1 MPTEFTDFHFLR
13 PLWLLAIVPL
23 LAIVFALRSAKKQQS
38 GWQGVIASHLYTRLV
53 TAEGSQSNTPPFY
66 LLGIG
71 WIVACFALAGPT
83 WERLPQPVYQL
94 HTGKVVI
101 IDMTLS
107 MRATDT
113 KPNRLSRAKFKAIDL
128 VKQVGEGE
136 IGLIAYAGDAFVI
149 SPLSSDVQNLT
160 ALIPSLSPE
169 IMPTPGSEPLYA
181 FEEAITLLTNS
192 GYQKGDIFWITD
204 GIDLDQVA
212 PITQLLSA
220 HQYRVSVLG
229 VGTENG
235 APIKLANNQ
244 LLKDARGS
252 IVIPR
257 FNNNPL
263 KIIASKNAGRYT
275 GMQADDSDIRY
286 LAQLELLDRETQE
299 QAQQQDN
306 QFGDQWQEKGPYLV
320 ILLLPFAAY
329 AFRRGMLALVLLILL
344 PSYPQPAQ
352 AGWWENMWQRPD
364 QQGMQSFNAEDFA
377 SATEQFDNPMWKG
390 SAAYK
395 NGDFATAAEEFAK
408 FDTPDA
414 NYNRGNALAKS
425 GDIEGAIEAYNK
437 VLSNNPDHEDAATNK
452 ALLEQMQDQQN
463 QDQQNQDQQNQ
474 DQQNQDQQNQDQQ
487 NQNQQNQNQQNQD
500 QNGESDNQQDQ
511 QNQSGDQSEQDQ
523 QSDSEQQAENNQQQN
538 EASQEQNSSE
548 SQQDPAK
555 QEQSEQEQSQSE
567 QQNAQAEQNDENG
580 EENQEDQAR
589 KQPVSNVQPEELT
602 DEQKEQ
608 MEKMQNWLR
617 KVPDDPA
624 YLLKRKM
631 LIEKENR
638 RRQRVPSQSQRNW

>member
-1 MPTEFTDFHFLR
+1 MPIEFADFHFLR
-13 PLWLLAIVPL
+13 PMWLLAIVPL
-23 LAIVFALRSAKKQQS
+23 LVIVFALRSVKKQQS
-38 GWQGVIASHLYTRLV
+38 GWQGVIANHLYARLV
-53 TAEGSQSNTPPFY
+53 TVPGSQSGTPPFY
-66 LLGIG
+66 LLAIG

-101 IDMTLS
+101 LDMTLS

-128 VKQVGEGE
+128 IKQVGEGE

-212 PITQLLSA
+212 PITQLLST

-244 LLKDARGS
+244 LLKDSRGS
-252 IVIPR
+252 IVIPK

-263 KIIASKNAGRYT
+263 KIIASKNTGRYT

-299 QAQQQDN
+299 QEQQQEN
-306 QFGDQWQEKGPYLV
+306 QFGDQWQESGPYLV
-320 ILLLPFAAY
+320 VLLLPIAAY
-329 AFRRGMLALVLLILL
+329 AFRRGMLAVVFVLLL
-344 PSYPQPAQ
+344 PAYPQPAH

-364 QQGMQSFNAEDFA
+364 QQGMQSFQAEDYA
-377 SATEQFDNPMWKG
+377 SASSQFENPLWKG

-395 NGDFATAAEEFAK
+395 NGDFAQAAEEFAK

-425 GDIEGAIEAYNK
+425 GDIEGAVEAYKQTLESDPN
-437 VLSNNPDHEDAATNK
+437 HEDAAANK
-452 ALLEQMQDQQN
+452 ALLEQMQDQQQN
-463 QDQQNQDQQNQ
+463 QDQNQQNQDQQNQ
-474 DQQNQDQQNQDQQ
+474 DQNQQNQDQQNQDQ
-487 NQNQQNQNQQNQD
+487 NQQGQD
-500 QNGESDNQQDQ
+500 SQQDQ
-511 QNQSGDQSEQDQ
+511 QGEQNSENQSQSGDQSESEQNQQQDQ
-523 QSDSEQQAENNQQQN
+523 QQNSDQQSPENNQ
-538 EASQEQNSSE
+538 
-548 SQQDPAK
+548 
-555 QEQSEQEQSQSE
+555 QSQSE
-567 QQNAQAEQNDENG
+567 QEKSQQEQAENEQQGAQADPNEQKPEEG
-580 EENQEDQAR
+580 EEGQPK
-589 KQPVSNVQPEELT
+589 KQPVSNAQPEELT

-624 YLLKRKM
+624 FLLKRKM
-631 LIEKENR
+631 QIEKENR

>member
-23 LAIVFALRSAKKQQS
+23 LAMVFALRSVKKQQS
-38 GWQGVIASHLYTRLV
+38 GWQGVIAGHLYARLV
-53 TAEGSQSNTPPFY
+53 TVPGSQSNTPPFY

-71 WIVACFALAGPT
+71 WIITCCALAGPT

-94 HTGKVVI
+94 HTGKVVL

-212 PITQLLSA
+212 PITQLLSQ
-220 HQYRVSVLG
+220 HQYRVSILG
-229 VGTENG
+229 VGTKNG
-235 APIKLANNQ
+235 APITLLNKQ

-252 IVIPR
+252 IVIPKL
-257 FNNNPL
+257 NDNPL
-263 KIIASKNAGRYT
+263 QIITSKHAGRYT

-286 LAQLELLDRETQE
+286 LAQLDILDRETQAQDE
-299 QAQQQDN
+299 QADN

-329 AFRRGMLALVLLILL
+329 AFRRGLLVVALAVLL
-344 PSYPQPAQ
+344 PSYSQPAQ

-364 QQGMQSFNAEDFA
+364 QQGMQSFNAQDFA
-377 SATEQFDNPMWKG
+377 SAKQQFDDPLWKG

-395 NGDFATAAEEFAK
+395 EGDFAAAAAEFAK
-408 FDTPDA
+408 LDTPDA
-414 NYNRGNALAKS
+414 HYNRGNALAKS
-425 GDIEGAIEAYNK
+425 GDIEGAIDAYK
-437 VLSNNPDHEDAATNK
+437 AALAADPDYQDAAANK
-452 ALLEQMQDQQN
+452 TLLEQMQNQDQQN

-487 NQNQQNQNQQNQD
+487 NQDQQNQD
-500 QNGESDNQQDQ
+500 QQNQDQ
-511 QNQSGDQSEQDQ
+511 QNQDQQNQDQQNQDQ
-523 QSDSEQQAENNQQQN
+523 QSQDQQN
-538 EASQEQNSSE
+538 QD
-548 SQQDPAK
+548 QQD
-555 QEQSEQEQSQSE
+555 QSDQSNADDQSQSE
-567 QQNAQAEQNDENG
+567 QSSEQEQQANENDQQAPQAEQDSQSG
-580 EENQEDQAR
+580 EENQQEQE
-589 KQPVSNVQPEELT
+589 KKPPISNTQPAELSDEE
-602 DEQKEQ
+602 KEQ
-608 MEKMQNWLR
+608 MEKLQNWLR

-624 YLLKRKM
+624 FLLKRKM
-631 LIEKENR
+631 RDQKQN
-638 RRQRVPSQSQRNW
+638 RQRQRAPSQSQRNW